1 MYQQR
6 FGASNKMQQKT
17 LQEYDIKP
25 VKNPINQEKQNVQQV
40 QQIYNLQQRN
50 TRGNQIENGEK
61 GIQIKVFQ
69 NSTKSNLDQ
78 RSSSQQSKE
87 DLSLQKRLFS
97 GLELDSSFSKINSTT
112 FQEQDR
118 SPRNKSD
125 IIQIKLL
132 KPLDQKFF
140 NFIREYGYIIGDLSK
155 DNQSSFTVSTME
167 RSRLLSNE
175 RQIVYSNSP
184 PPSKTFRTKLF
195 NHVN

>member
-6 FGASNKMQQKT
+6 FAASNKIQQKT
-17 LQEYDIKP
+17 LEEYDIKP
-25 VKNPINQEKQNVQQV
+25 IKNPINQGSQNIKQV

-50 TRGNQIENGEK
+50 TRGMQIEDGEK

-69 NSTKSNLDQ
+69 NSTKSNIDQ
-78 RSSSQQSKE
+78 RSSSQQSKQ

-97 GLELDSSFSKINSTT
+97 GIESDQSFSKINSTT
-112 FQEQDR
+112 YQDQER
-118 SPRNKSD
+118 SPKNKSD

-140 NFIREYGYIIGDLSK
+140 NFIREYGYLIGDLSH
-155 DNQSSFTVSTME
+155 DHQSSFTVSTME
-167 RSRLLSNE
+167 RSRQLSNE

>member
-6 FGASNKMQQKT
+6 FAASNKMQQKT

-50 TRGNQIENGEK
+50 TRGNQIENGEQ

>member
-6 FGASNKMQQKT
+6 FATSNKIQQKT

-25 VKNPINQEKQNVQQV
+25 VKNPVNQGNQNIQQV

-50 TRGNQIENGEK
+50 TRGMQIEDVEK
-61 GIQIKVFQ
+61 GIQIKMFQ

-78 RSSSQQSKE
+78 RSSSQQSKQ

-97 GLELDSSFSKINSTT
+97 GLELDQSFSKINSTT
-112 FQEQDR
+112 YQEQER
-118 SPRNKSD
+118 SPKNKSD

-132 KPLDQKFF
+132 KPIDQKFL
-140 NFIREYGYIIGDLSK
+140 NFIREYGYVIGDLSH
-155 DNQSSFTVSTME
+155 DHQSSFTVSTTE

-175 RQIVYSNSP
+175 RQVVFSNSP

-195 NHVN
+195 NHAN

>member
-6 FGASNKMQQKT
+6 FAASNKIQQKT

-25 VKNPINQEKQNVQQV
+25 VKNPTNQGNRNIQQV

-50 TRGNQIENGEK
+50 TRGMQIEDDNQ

-69 NSTKSNLDQ
+69 NATKSNLDQ
-78 RSSSQQSKE
+78 RSSSQQSKQ
-87 DLSLQKRLFS
+87 DVSLQKRLFS
-97 GLELDSSFSKINSTT
+97 GLESDQSFSKMNSTT
-112 FQEQDR
+112 FQEQER

-140 NFIREYGYIIGDLSK
+140 NFIREYGYIIGDLTH

-175 RQIVYSNSP
+175 RQVVYSNSP

>member
-1 MYQQR
+1 MHQQR
-6 FGASNKMQQKT
+6 FAASNKMQQKT

-25 VKNPINQEKQNVQQV
+25 IKNPTNHGNKNIQQV

-50 TRGNQIENGEK
+50 TRGMQIEDGEQ

-69 NSTKSNLDQ
+69 NATKSNLDQ
-78 RSSSQQSKE
+78 RSSSQQSKQ

-97 GLELDSSFSKINSTT
+97 GLESDQSFSKINSTT
-112 FQEQDR
+112 FQEQER

-140 NFIREYGYIIGDLSK
+140 NFIREYGYIIGDQSH

>member
-6 FGASNKMQQKT
+6 FAASNKIQQKT

-25 VKNPINQEKQNVQQV
+25 VKNPINQGNRNIQQV

-50 TRGNQIENGEK
+50 TRGMQIEDDNQ

-69 NSTKSNLDQ
+69 NATKTNLDQ
-78 RSSSQQSKE
+78 RSSSQQSKQ
-87 DLSLQKRLFS
+87 DVSLQKRLFS
-97 GLELDSSFSKINSTT
+97 GLESDQSFSKINSTT
-112 FQEQDR
+112 FQEQER
-118 SPRNKSD
+118 SPRIKSD
-125 IIQIKLL
+125 VIQIKLL

-140 NFIREYGYIIGDLSK
+140 NFIREYGYIIGDSTH

-175 RQIVYSNSP
+175 RQVVYSNSP

>member
-6 FGASNKMQQKT
+6 FAASNKMQQKS

-25 VKNPINQEKQNVQQV
+25 VKNPTNQGRQNIQQV

-50 TRGNQIENGEK
+50 TSGMQNEDGQK
-61 GIQIKVFQ
+61 GFQIKVFQ
-69 NSTKSNLDQ
+69 NSTKSNLDS
-78 RSSSQQSKE
+78 RSSSQQSKQ

-97 GLELDSSFSKINSTT
+97 GLELDQSFSKINSTT
-112 FQEQDR
+112 FQEQQA
-118 SPRNKSD
+118 SPRNQSD

-132 KPLDQKFF
+132 KPLDQKFL
-140 NFIREYGYIIGDLSK
+140 NFIREYGYIMGDLPH

-175 RQIVYSNSP
+175 RQIVYSTSP